1 MGKNTKR
8 ILKAKK
14 MGDKQAVQQLQQDM
28 GVVDYTCETNDLT
41 EFTKDNSYTALTD
54 LESTDLYNNIMKKV
68 DNEVIDDIG
77 QRYDPTTIY
86 DDTKQEIRDMPQKT
100 TTIEDIVE
108 YIKENYP
115 ETEEMFQKE
124 LNNMYLTFC
133 RKQYDYG
140 PNNIAMGTLLSNDK
154 EISMSLLGIIVRLN
168 DKVNRL
174 VNLATK
180 HDFKA
185 QNEPIED
192 AFLDVAIYCVM
203 ALIVKSKKWSK

>member
-1 MGKNTKR
+1 MEKSKE
-8 ILKAKK
+8 ILKAKQT
-14 MGDKQAVQQLQQDM
+14 GDKYKVQKLQQ
-28 GVVDYTCETNDLT
+28 
-41 EFTKDNSYTALTD
+41 TKDNSYTALTD
-54 LESTDLYNNIMKKV
+54 MESTDLYNNIMKRV
-68 DNEVIDDIG
+68 DSME
-77 QRYDPTTIY
+77 
-86 DDTKQEIRDMPQKT
+86 QKT
-100 TTIEDIVE
+100 TTIEDIIE

-168 DKVNRL
+168 DKVNRM

-203 ALIVKSKKWSK
+203 ALIVKSGKWSK

>member
-1 MGKNTKR
+1 MEKSKE

-14 MGDKQAVQQLQQDM
+14 DGKKLKVQKLQQHM
-28 GVVDYTCETNDLT
+28 E
-41 EFTKDNSYTALTD
+41 KDNSFTSLTD
-54 LESTDLYNNIMKKV
+54 MESEDLYNNIMKRI

-77 QRYDPTTIY
+77 QRYDPTT
-86 DDTKQEIRDMPQKT
+86 
-100 TTIEDIVE
+100 TIEDIVA

-133 RKQYDYG
+133 SKQFDYG

-203 ALIVKSKKWSK
+203 ALIVKSGKWSK

>member
-1 MGKNTKR
+1 MGKSAK

-14 MGDKQAVQQLQQDM
+14 MGDKQTVQKLQQDM
-28 GVVDYTCETNDLT
+28 GVVNYTCE
-41 EFTKDNSYTALTD
+41 EKDNSYTALTD
-54 LESTDLYNNIMKKV
+54 LESTDLYNNIP
-68 DNEVIDDIG
+68 
-77 QRYDPTTIY
+77 QY
-86 DDTKQEIRDMPQKT
+86 DDAKQEIRDMLQKT
-100 TTIEDIVE
+100 TTTEDVVA

-133 RKQYDYG
+133 SKQYDYG

-168 DKVNRL
+168 DKVNRM

-203 ALIVKSKKWSK
+203 ALIVKSGKWSK

>member
-1 MGKNTKR
+1 
-8 ILKAKK
+8 

-28 GVVDYTCETNDLT
+28 GVVDYTCETQNFL
-41 EFTKDNSYTALTD
+41 EKEKGIFKEKVLKDNSYTALTD
-54 LESTDLYNNIMKKV
+54 LESTDLYNNMPQKT
-68 DNEVIDDIG
+68 EVIDDVG
-77 QRYDPTTIY
+77 QTYDPTTIY
-86 DDTKQEIRDMPQKT
+86 DDIKQEIRDMPQKT
-100 TTIEDIVE
+100 TTIEDIVA

>member
-1 MGKNTKR
+1 MEKSKE
-8 ILKAKK
+8 ILKSKK
-14 MGDKQAVQQLQQDM
+14 DGKKLKVQKLQQDFEA
-28 GVVDYTCETNDLT
+28 YYSYAKE
-41 EFTKDNSYTALTD
+41 KDNSFTALTD
-54 LESTDLYNNIMKKV
+54 MESEDLYNGTDMSDAFDKINEINKK
-68 DNEVIDDIG
+68 EVI
-77 QRYDPTTIY
+77 
-86 DDTKQEIRDMPQKT
+86 DMPQKT
-100 TTIEDIVE
+100 TTIEDVVA
-108 YIKENYP
+108 YIKEHYP

-133 RKQYDYG
+133 SKQFDYG

-203 ALIVKSKKWSK
+203 ALIVKSGKWSK

>member
-1 MGKNTKR
+1 MTKE

-14 MGDKQAVQQLQQDM
+14 AGKKLKVQKLQQDFEA
-28 GVVDYTCETNDLT
+28 YYSYAKE
-41 EFTKDNSYTALTD
+41 KDNSFTALTD
-54 LESTDLYNNIMKKV
+54 MESEDLYNGTDMSDAFDKINEINKK
-68 DNEVIDDIG
+68 EVI
-77 QRYDPTTIY
+77 
-86 DDTKQEIRDMPQKT
+86 DMPQKT
-100 TTIEDIVE
+100 TTIEDVVA
-108 YIKENYP
+108 YIKEHYP

-133 RKQYDYG
+133 SKQFDYG

-203 ALIVKSKKWSK
+203 ALIVKSGKWSK

>member
-1 MGKNTKR
+1 MEKNTKK

-54 LESTDLYNNIMKKV
+54 LESTDLYNNIMEKT
-68 DNEVIDDIG
+68 EVIDDVG
-77 QRYDPTTIY
+77 QKYDP
-86 DDTKQEIRDMPQKT
+86 T

-115 ETEEMFQKE
+115 ETEETFQKE

-133 RKQYDYG
+133 SKQFDYG

-203 ALIVKSKKWSK
+203 ALIVKSGKWSK

>member
-1 MGKNTKR
+1 
-8 ILKAKK
+8 

-54 LESTDLYNNIMKKV
+54 LESTDLYNNIMEKT
-68 DNEVIDDIG
+68 EVIDDVG
-77 QRYDPTTIY
+77 QKYDP
-86 DDTKQEIRDMPQKT
+86 T

-133 RKQYDYG
+133 SKQYDYG

-203 ALIVKSKKWSK
+203 ALIVKSGKWSK

>member
-1 MGKNTKR
+1 MTKE

-14 MGDKQAVQQLQQDM
+14 DGKKLKVQKLQQDFEA
-28 GVVDYTCETNDLT
+28 YYSYAKE
-41 EFTKDNSYTALTD
+41 KDNSFTALTD
-54 LESTDLYNNIMKKV
+54 MESEDLYNGTDMSDAFDKINEINKK
-68 DNEVIDDIG
+68 EVI
-77 QRYDPTTIY
+77 
-86 DDTKQEIRDMPQKT
+86 DMPQKT
-100 TTIEDIVE
+100 TTIEDVVA
-108 YIKENYP
+108 YIKEHYP

-133 RKQYDYG
+133 SKQFDYG

-203 ALIVKSKKWSK
+203 ALIVKSGKWSK

>member
-1 MGKNTKR
+1 MGKSAK

-14 MGDKQAVQQLQQDM
+14 MGDKQTVQKLQQDM
-28 GVVDYTCETNDLT
+28 GVVNYTCE
-41 EFTKDNSYTALTD
+41 EKDNSYTALTD
-54 LESTDLYNNIMKKV
+54 LESTDLYNNMPQKT
-68 DNEVIDDIG
+68 EVIDDIG
-77 QRYDPTTIY
+77 QRYDPTTFFN
-86 DDTKQEIRDMPQKT
+86 DAKQEIRDMPQKT
-100 TTIEDIVE
+100 TTTEDVVA

-133 RKQYDYG
+133 SKQFDYG
-140 PNNIAMGTLLSNDK
+140 PNNIAMGTLLSNEK

-203 ALIVKSKKWSK
+203 ALIVKSGKWSK

>member
-1 MGKNTKR
+1 MEKSKE

-14 MGDKQAVQQLQQDM
+14 DGKKLKVQKLQQDFEA
-28 GVVDYTCETNDLT
+28 YYSYAKE
-41 EFTKDNSYTALTD
+41 KDNSFTALTD
-54 LESTDLYNNIMKKV
+54 MESEDLYNGTDMSDAFDKINEINKK
-68 DNEVIDDIG
+68 EVI
-77 QRYDPTTIY
+77 
-86 DDTKQEIRDMPQKT
+86 DMPQKT
-100 TTIEDIVE
+100 TTIEDVVA
-108 YIKENYP
+108 YIKEHYP

-133 RKQYDYG
+133 SKQFDYG

-203 ALIVKSKKWSK
+203 ALIVKSGKWSK

>member
-1 MGKNTKR
+1 MEKSKE
-8 ILKAKK
+8 ILKAKES
-14 MGDKQAVQQLQQDM
+14 GNKQKVQKLQQDFK
-28 GVVDYTCETNDLT
+28 E
-41 EFTKDNSYTALTD
+41 KDNSFTALTD
-54 LESTDLYNNIMKKV
+54 MESTDLYNNIMERI
-68 DNEVIDDIG
+68 DNEVIYDDI
-77 QRYDPTTIY
+77 
-86 DDTKQEIRDMPQKT
+86 KQEIRDMPQKT

-115 ETEEMFQKE
+115 ETEEMFKKE

-133 RKQYDYG
+133 SKQFDYG
-140 PNNIAMGTLLSNDK
+140 PNNIAMGTLLSNEK

-168 DKVNRL
+168 DKVNRM

-203 ALIVKSKKWSK
+203 ALIVKSGKWSK

>member
-1 MGKNTKR
+1 MEKNTKK

-54 LESTDLYNNIMKKV
+54 LESTDLYNNIMEKT
-68 DNEVIDDIG
+68 EVIDDVG
-77 QRYDPTTIY
+77 QKYDP
-86 DDTKQEIRDMPQKT
+86 T

-115 ETEEMFQKE
+115 ETEETFQKE

-168 DKVNRL
+168 DKVNRM

-203 ALIVKSKKWSK
+203 ALIVKSGKWSK

>member
-1 MGKNTKR
+1 MTKT
-8 ILKAKK
+8 ILKAKEK
-14 MGDKQAVQQLQQDM
+14 GNKKLVQKLQQKTDM
-28 GVVDYTCETNDLT
+28 
-41 EFTKDNSYTALTD
+41 
-54 LESTDLYNNIMKKV
+54 ESEDLYNGTDMSDAFDKI
-68 DNEVIDDIG
+68 NEIN
-77 QRYDPTTIY
+77 
-86 DDTKQEIRDMPQKT
+86 KQEIRDMLQKT
-100 TTIEDIVE
+100 TTIEDIVG
-108 YIKENYP
+108 YIKEHYP

-133 RKQYDYG
+133 SKQFDYG

-203 ALIVKSKKWSK
+203 ALIVKSGKWSK

>member
-1 MGKNTKR
+1 MGKNTKQ

-14 MGDKQAVQQLQQDM
+14 RGDKQAVQKLQQDM
-28 GVVDYTCETNDLT
+28 GVVDYTCETQNFL
-41 EFTKDNSYTALTD
+41 EKEKGIFKEKVLKDNSYTVLTD
-54 LESTDLYNNIMKKV
+54 MESEDLYNNMPQKT
-68 DNEVIDDIG
+68 EVIDDIG
-77 QRYDPTTIY
+77 QRYDPTT
-86 DDTKQEIRDMPQKT
+86 
-100 TTIEDIVE
+100 TIEDVVA
-108 YIKENYP
+108 YIREHYP
-115 ETEEMFQKE
+115 ETEEMFKKE

-133 RKQYDYG
+133 SKQFDYG

-168 DKVNRL
+168 DKVNRM

-203 ALIVKSKKWSK
+203 ALIVKSGKWSK

>member
-1 MGKNTKR
+1 MTKT
-8 ILKAKK
+8 ILKAKEK
-14 MGDKQAVQQLQQDM
+14 GNKKLVQKLQQKTDM
-28 GVVDYTCETNDLT
+28 
-41 EFTKDNSYTALTD
+41 
-54 LESTDLYNNIMKKV
+54 ESEDLYNGTDMSDAFDKI
-68 DNEVIDDIG
+68 NEIN
-77 QRYDPTTIY
+77 
-86 DDTKQEIRDMPQKT
+86 KQEIRDMLQKT
-100 TTIEDIVE
+100 TTIEDIVG
-108 YIKENYP
+108 YIKEHYP

-140 PNNIAMGTLLSNDK
+140 LNNIAMGTLLSNDK

-203 ALIVKSKKWSK
+203 ALIVKSGKWSK

>member
-14 MGDKQAVQQLQQDM
+14 MGDKQEVQQLQQDM
-28 GVVDYTCETNDLT
+28 GVVDYTCETQNFL
-41 EFTKDNSYTALTD
+41 EKEKGIFKEKVLKDNSYTALTD
-54 LESTDLYNNIMKKV
+54 LESTDLYNN
-68 DNEVIDDIG
+68 
-77 QRYDPTTIY
+77 
-86 DDTKQEIRDMPQKT
+86 MPQKT

-115 ETEEMFQKE
+115 ETEEMFKKE

-203 ALIVKSKKWSK
+203 ALIVKSGKWSK

>member
-1 MGKNTKR
+1 MTKE

-14 MGDKQAVQQLQQDM
+14 DGKKLKVQKLQQDFEA
-28 GVVDYTCETNDLT
+28 YYSYAKE
-41 EFTKDNSYTALTD
+41 KDNSFTALTD
-54 LESTDLYNNIMKKV
+54 MESTDLYNNIMKRV
-68 DNEVIDDIG
+68 DSME
-77 QRYDPTTIY
+77 
-86 DDTKQEIRDMPQKT
+86 QKT
-100 TTIEDIVE
+100 TTIEDIIE

-203 ALIVKSKKWSK
+203 ALIVKSRKWSK

>member
-1 MGKNTKR
+1 MEKSKE
-8 ILKAKK
+8 IIKAKQT
-14 MGDKQAVQQLQQDM
+14 GDKYKVQKLQQS
-28 GVVDYTCETNDLT
+28 N
-41 EFTKDNSYTALTD
+41 TALTD
-54 LESTDLYNNIMKKV
+54 LESTDLYNNMPQKT
-68 DNEVIDDIG
+68 EVIDDVG
-77 QRYDPTTIY
+77 QKYDPTTLY
-86 DDTKQEIRDMPQKT
+86 DDAKQEIRDMLQKT

-203 ALIVKSKKWSK
+203 ALIVKSGKWSK

>member
-1 MGKNTKR
+1 MTKE

-14 MGDKQAVQQLQQDM
+14 SGKKLKVQKLQQDFEA
-28 GVVDYTCETNDLT
+28 YYSYAKE
-41 EFTKDNSYTALTD
+41 KDNSFTALTD
-54 LESTDLYNNIMKKV
+54 MESEDLYNGTDMSDAFDKINEINKK
-68 DNEVIDDIG
+68 EVI
-77 QRYDPTTIY
+77 
-86 DDTKQEIRDMPQKT
+86 DMPQKT
-100 TTIEDIVE
+100 TTIEDVVA
-108 YIKENYP
+108 YIKEHYP

-133 RKQYDYG
+133 SKQFDYG

-203 ALIVKSKKWSK
+203 ALIVKSGKWSK

>member
-1 MGKNTKR
+1 MEKSKE
-8 ILKAKK
+8 ILKAKQT
-14 MGDKQAVQQLQQDM
+14 GDKYKVQKLQQ
-28 GVVDYTCETNDLT
+28 
-41 EFTKDNSYTALTD
+41 TKDNSYTALTD
-54 LESTDLYNNIMKKV
+54 LESTDLYNNMPQKTKSDSIELQNKEYNDMM
-68 DNEVIDDIG
+68 E
-77 QRYDPTTIY
+77 QIY

-203 ALIVKSKKWSK
+203 ALIVKSGKWSK

>member
-1 MGKNTKR
+1 MTKT
-8 ILKAKK
+8 ILKAKEK
-14 MGDKQAVQQLQQDM
+14 GNKKLVQKLQQKTDM
-28 GVVDYTCETNDLT
+28 
-41 EFTKDNSYTALTD
+41 
-54 LESTDLYNNIMKKV
+54 ESEDLYNGTDMSDAFDKINEINKK
-68 DNEVIDDIG
+68 EVI
-77 QRYDPTTIY
+77 
-86 DDTKQEIRDMPQKT
+86 DMPQKT
-100 TTIEDIVE
+100 TTIEDVVA
-108 YIKENYP
+108 YIKEHYP

-133 RKQYDYG
+133 SKQFDYG

-203 ALIVKSKKWSK
+203 ALIVKSGKWSK